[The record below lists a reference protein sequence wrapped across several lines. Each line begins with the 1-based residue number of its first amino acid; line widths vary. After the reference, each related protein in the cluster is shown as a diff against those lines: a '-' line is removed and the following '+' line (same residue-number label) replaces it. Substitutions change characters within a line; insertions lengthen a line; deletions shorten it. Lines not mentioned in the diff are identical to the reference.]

1 MNRIL
6 VHCLLGLRASK
17 WPCPWPV
24 TAETPDPTRVMV
36 DEVAVG
42 QAFCPGICFSPI
54 PVVAWSKLCVCD
66 RSLIL
71 MGLWVRIPPRARMF
85 VSCECCASVKEVHG
99 PTANRSATGG
109 KKKKSFLFRCYST
122 TPNFVILILWE
133 ADADETFKATI
144 FRNWVYINPH
154 FSFPISMLTAV
165 KITEAKVTRLQRVRT
180 LPKPSDF
187 SGRKKS
193 SARLHSE
200 GK

>member
-109 KKKKSFLFRCYST
+109 KKKKVSSFGVIPQHPTSSSWSYEKQTRMKPSKRRFSGT
-122 TPNFVILILWE
+122 GFTSILIFRFQLVCLLLSKLRRQKSHVCSGFE
-133 ADADETFKATI
+133 PCRSRRI
-144 FRNWVYINPH
+144 FRV
-154 FSFPISMLTAV
+154 
-165 KITEAKVTRLQRVRT
+165 
-180 LPKPSDF
+180 
-187 SGRKKS
+187 
-193 SARLHSE
+193 SE
-200 GK
+200 

>member
-54 PVVAWSKLCVCD
+54 PVVAWSKLCDCD

-109 KKKKSFLFRCYST
+109 EKKKFPLSVLFHNTQLRHPDLMRSRRGWNLQSDDFPELGLHQSSF
-122 TPNFVILILWE
+122 FVS
-133 ADADETFKATI
+133 
-144 FRNWVYINPH
+144 N
-154 FSFPISMLTAV
+154 
-165 KITEAKVTRLQRVRT
+165 
-180 LPKPSDF
+180 
-187 SGRKKS
+187 
-193 SARLHSE
+193 
-200 GK
+200 